1 MCNILKDKHFV
12 LGLDQQENHVACVR
26 INVVDSERAFVQNVR
41 LHQFEFWS
49 NTFLRYFEN
58 SKIHV

>member
-12 LGLDQQENHVACVR
+12 LGFDQQGNHVACVR

-41 LHQFEFWS
+41 LHQFEF
-49 NTFLRYFEN
+49 
-58 SKIHV
+58 